1 MNFTSVLYCAK
12 FKNMNE
18 RELLKNWISG
28 SKQDLETAEILFEN
42 KKYHHAL
49 FFCHLSLEK
58 YLKAIIVKTTK
69 KAPPLIHD
77 LVRLAEKTDIK
88 LSDKIRNDLADISVF
103 NIQARYDDYK
113 LSFFKKANK
122 RFTAKYLKTTKEI
135 LSWLKEYL

>member
-1 MNFTSVLYCAK
+1 MVYYAK
-12 FKNMNE
+12 FESMNE
-18 RELLKNWISG
+18 KETLKNWTSG

-58 YLKAIIVKTTK
+58 YLKALIVKTTK

-88 LSDKIRNDLADISVF
+88 LTSKIKNELADISVF

-122 RFTAKYLKTTKEI
+122 KFAAKYLKTTKEI

>member
-1 MNFTSVLYCAK
+1 
-12 FKNMNE
+12 MNE
-18 RELLKNWISG
+18 KEILKNWANG

-58 YLKAIIVKTTK
+58 YLKAIIVKTTR

-88 LSDKIRNDLADISVF
+88 LTNKMKNELADISLYLIYRQDMTTTSLVF
-103 NIQARYDDYK
+103 SRKQIRNLPQSI
-113 LSFFKKANK
+113 
-122 RFTAKYLKTTKEI
+122 LK
-135 LSWLKEYL
+135 

>member
-1 MNFTSVLYCAK
+1 MHFTSMLYYAK
-12 FKNMNE
+12 FLNMNE
-18 RELLKNWISG
+18 KEILKNWANG

-49 FFCHLSLEK
+49 FFAIWLWK
-58 YLKAIIVKTTK
+58 NILKAIIVKTTK

-88 LSDKIRNDLADISVF
+88 LTNKIQNELADISVF

-122 RFTAKYLKTTKEI
+122 KFAAKYLKITKEI

>member
-1 MNFTSVLYCAK
+1 
-12 FKNMNE
+12 MNE
-18 RELLKNWISG
+18 NEIVKNWSDA

-42 KKYHHAL
+42 EKYHHAL
-49 FFCHLSLEK
+49 FFCHLSIEK

-88 LSDKIRNDLADISVF
+88 LTNKIKNELADISTF

-113 LSFFKKANK
+113 LSFYKKANK
-122 RFTAKYLKTTKEI
+122 KFTTKYLKITKEI
-135 LSWLKEYL
+135 LIWLKEYF

>member
-1 MNFTSVLYCAK
+1 
-12 FKNMNE
+12 MNE
-18 RELLKNWISG
+18 NEIVKNWSDA

-42 KKYHHAL
+42 EKYHHAL
-49 FFCHLSLEK
+49 FFCHLSIEK

-88 LSDKIRNDLADISVF
+88 LTNKIKNELADISAF

-113 LSFFKKANK
+113 LSFYKKANK
-122 RFTAKYLKTTKEI
+122 RFTTKYLKITKEI
-135 LSWLKEYL
+135 LIWLREYF

>member
-1 MNFTSVLYCAK
+1 MLVFNY
-12 FKNMNE
+12 MNE
-18 RELLKNWISG
+18 NEIIKNWSDA

-49 FFCHLSLEK
+49 FFCHLSIEK
-58 YLKAIIVKTTK
+58 YFKAIIVKATK

-88 LSDKIRNDLADISVF
+88 LTNKIKNELADISAF

-113 LSFFKKANK
+113 LSFYKKANK
-122 RFTAKYLKTTKEI
+122 RFTAKYLKITKEI
-135 LSWLKEYL
+135 LIWLKEYS

>member
-1 MNFTSVLYCAK
+1 
-12 FKNMNE
+12 MNE
-18 RELLKNWISG
+18 KDIIKNWTEA

-49 FFCHLSLEK
+49 FFCHLSIEK

-77 LVRLAEKTDIK
+77 LVRLVETTDVKLTSTIK
-88 LSDKIRNDLADISVF
+88 NELADISAF

-113 LSFFKKANK
+113 LSFYKKANK
-122 RFTAKYLKTTKEI
+122 RFTAKYLKITKEI
-135 LSWLKEYL
+135 LKWLKEYL

>member
-1 MNFTSVLYCAK
+1 MLYYAK
-12 FKNMNE
+12 FLNMNE
-18 RELLKNWISG
+18 KEILKNWANG

-49 FFCHLSLEK
+49 FFCHLALEK

-88 LSDKIRNDLADISVF
+88 LTNKIKSELADISVF

-122 RFTAKYLKTTKEI
+122 KFAAKYLKITKEI